1 MSAVDKVTTGKYS
14 FGSVIAHFV
23 GRSAVLRDVITEF
36 VNQVKTKLISKFQAI
51 YKNYLRFY
59 NDTIILT
66 FIKLMEPIL
75 HVNCCLNL
83 NEWLL
88 SSAVKSVITS
98 TLRKTALS
106 L

>member
-1 MSAVDKVTTGKYS
+1 MFDTFVAVPLHCQQLIKLQPENIVLDLL
-14 FGSVIAHFV
+14 VIAHFV

-59 NDTIILT
+59 NDTIILA

-83 NEWLL
+83 NE
-88 SSAVKSVITS
+88 
-98 TLRKTALS
+98 
-106 L
+106 